1 MKAIKNIFLV
11 LGILV
16 TVSGCDYLDSE
27 PEKKG
32 TLEEAFASVNS
43 ARNFLYACYSFMP
56 ERSEE
61 RRVGKECRSGWSR
74 EL

>member
-27 PEKKG
+27 PE
-32 TLEEAFASVNS
+32 E
-43 ARNFLYACYSFMP
+43 RNFGRGFCQRKF
-56 ERSEE
+56 
-61 RRVGKECRSGWSR
+61 GKEFFVRLLFFYAR
-74 EL
+74 VE

>member
-43 ARNFLYACYSFMP
+43 ARNFFVRLLFFYA
-56 ERSEE
+56 
-61 RRVGKECRSGWSR
+61 RVE
-74 EL
+74 